1 METTEST
8 IKKPTTFIE
17 QVNILKSRNLQIEE
31 EEKAIETLKRI
42 NYYRLSAYMLSFKSS
57 DRFYDGVSFSDVYN
71 LYSKLG
77 GKKSPPSQRYRVP
90 PAFCRIPANGII

>member
-42 NYYRLSAYMLSFKSS
+42 NY
-57 DRFYDGVSFSDVYN
+57 
-71 LYSKLG
+71 
-77 GKKSPPSQRYRVP
+77 
-90 PAFCRIPANGII
+90 